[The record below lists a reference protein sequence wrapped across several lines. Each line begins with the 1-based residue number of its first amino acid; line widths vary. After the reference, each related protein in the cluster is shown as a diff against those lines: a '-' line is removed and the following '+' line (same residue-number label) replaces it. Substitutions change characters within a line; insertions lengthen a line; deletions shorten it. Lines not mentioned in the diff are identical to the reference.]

1 MSQPFAMLC
10 GKRAAQFEDKE
21 ISERAFKV
29 FNRWALLSSDKHVSL
44 DEVAW
49 VGALMVKAFKQAGTD
64 ITKTET
70 RDANGA
76 RVVGLVASDG
86 LKVADGAA

>member
-1 MSQPFAMLC
+1 MSTPFAMLC
-10 GKRAAQFEDKE
+10 GKRATQFEDKE
-21 ISERAFKV
+21 ITERAFKA

-49 VGALMVKAFKQAGTD
+49 VGALLVKAFKQADLD
-64 ITKTET
+64 IMKTET

-76 RVVGLVASDG
+76 RVVGVVASDG
-86 LKVADGAA
+86 LKVADGAG

>member
-1 MSQPFAMLC
+1 MSAPFAMLC
-10 GKRAAQFEDKE
+10 GKRASQFDDKE
-21 ISERAFKV
+21 IAERAFKA

-49 VGALMVKAFKQAGTD
+49 VGAMLVKAMKAAGTD
-64 ITKTET
+64 ILKTET

-86 LKVADGAA
+86 VLVKDGAA